1 MVLEM
6 LIKSFENIIGEST
19 RQRAISMQ
27 LQQSWTRYQSLRHLK
42 KAPGLITIP
51 TGPMNTDRSLKKCLI
66 STVMTILILM
76 CSRQSQARSQ
86 A

>member
-1 MVLEM
+1 MF
-6 LIKSFENIIGEST
+6 IKSFENIIGEST

-27 LQQSWTRYQSLRHLK
+27 LYLK
-42 KAPGLITIP
+42 KVSGLMTIP
-51 TGPMNTDRSLKKCLI
+51 TGSMNTDRFLKKCLI
-66 STVMTILILM
+66 STVITILILM